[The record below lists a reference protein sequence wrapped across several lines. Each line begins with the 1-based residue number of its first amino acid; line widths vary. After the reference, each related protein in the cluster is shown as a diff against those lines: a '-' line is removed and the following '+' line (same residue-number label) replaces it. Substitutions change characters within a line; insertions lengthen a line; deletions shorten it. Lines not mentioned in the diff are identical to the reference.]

1 MRVDCVVDAHDIDEE
16 ICHLCRLQKF
26 TLQAF
31 SSGHFVKKVVVVEA
45 VVAQMRVSAFLEL
58 YLQVGGSALALR

>member
-31 SSGHFVKKVVVVEA
+31 SSGHFVKKVVVGA
-45 VVAQMRVSAFLEL
+45 IAQMRVSAFLEL